1 MHLYYGS
8 DSGAQ
13 LDERRQEIETIVD
26 YLSHRAG
33 IGLKDDRAL
42 ILLGDFN
49 SSATHKAMQALLKDQ
64 IAFKTKPDV
73 LEHVDRQSDDA
84 LRRNAGVFKLF
95 GSEFKWDEHEAHGL
109 ATSALHGSQYGGDH
123 VKSFRDWRTYQMS
136 DHNPLWARLA
146 VNGADSYLARLRA
159 E

>member
-1 MHLYYGS
+1 
-8 DSGAQ
+8 
-13 LDERRQEIETIVD
+13 
-26 YLSHRAG
+26 
-33 IGLKDDRAL
+33 
-42 ILLGDFN
+42 
-49 SSATHKAMQALLKDQ
+49 MQALLKHDFKVPQALRRKTNVAGTKCYDQ